1 MSKFLDYTGFS
12 HFWSKLKTKFEDIE
26 DTYATKTELSDQIG
40 DIGTILDSINRTE
53 V

>member
-12 HFWSKLKTKFEDIE
+12 YFWGKLKSKFEDIE
-26 DTYATKTELSDQIG
+26 NNYATKTEVSKQIG